1 MPTISEAS
9 NLFTEIIVFT
19 TEPEHQ
25 QPLIDAISSEIER
38 WVKHCPGFISATFH
52 KSLDGTKVANY
63 AQWKSQADWQAFTKD
78 MQGNVLGKKITQVG
92 IKASEAHSYQ
102 VQRVIEA

>member
-9 NLFTEIIVFT
+9 KLFTEIIEFT
-19 TEPEHQ
+19 VEPEHQ
-25 QPLIDAISSEIER
+25 QPLIDAIGGEVER

-78 MQGNVLGKKITQVG
+78 MQGNVLGEKIKQVG
-92 IKASEAHSYQ
+92 IKASKGHSYQ